1 MATTTRKGSDNKKA
15 KPRRP
20 MVNTLVAEQ
29 AQTIAELRQ
38 QLVES
43 LLREEAKDKKL
54 QERDRQL
61 AEALEQQTST
71 SEILGIIANSAT
83 DLQPVLDAVAEN
95 AARLIDAQ
103 DAIIHRL
110 DGDVLRDAAHFG
122 AIPRTADATP
132 LNRASV
138 AGRAVVDRQLVHVH
152 DMQAESE
159 VEFPLA
165 KSRAVRD
172 GTRSVLGAP
181 LLREGLPIGAIL
193 IRRTEVQPFTDK
205 QIALLKTFADQA
217 VIAIEN
223 VRLFNELQVR
233 NRDLPSVGTANRH
246 ERNLGRN
253 RQLADGYSTGAGRSR
268 RKCRAAV
275 RGDDALSSASMV
287 TSFKLVA
294 KYGPSP
300 RWRKRRRH

>member
-1 MATTTRKGSDNKKA
+1 MASTTQKDSKKSKA
-15 KPRRP
+15 KPRRT
-20 MVNTLVAEQ
+20 VVKTSAAEQ
-29 AQTIAELRQ
+29 AQTNGELRQ
-38 QLVES
+38 QLAEA
-43 LLREEAKDKKL
+43 LEREKTALKKL
-54 QERDRQL
+54 QDRDRQL

-71 SEILGIIANSAT
+71 SEVLRIIANSVT

-110 DGDVLRDAAHFG
+110 DGDALRDAAHFG
-122 AIPRTADATP
+122 VIPRTPDTTTP
-132 LNRASV
+132 LTRYSV

-152 DMQAESE
+152 DLQAASE

-172 GTRSVLGAP
+172 GTRSVLGVP

-193 IRRTEVQPFTDK
+193 IRRTEVRPFTDK

-223 VRLFNELQVR
+223 VRLFNELQ
-233 NRDLPSVGTANRH
+233 D
-246 ERNLGRN
+246 RN
-253 RQLADGYSTGAGRSR
+253 RQLT
-268 RKCRAAV
+268 
-275 RGDDALSSASMV
+275 
-287 TSFKLVA
+287 
-294 KYGPSP
+294 
-300 RWRKRRRH
+300 